1 MPGVGR
7 RRYGHSHG
15 AVERYNCAS
24 SIFYAKAA
32 LNGRSLLSP
41 RQSPAGLLA
50 ANLFCGQGQSLLSPR
65 QSPEG
70 LLAANLFR
78 GQPGRSKHANT
89 PNRRA
94 LSTTLSKLGRRMTHK
109 SAPSGASTIPPPS
122 CWKTFLFLK
131 RKERPCETRKLP
143 RNFPKEARWREP
155 VETHKNV
162 WKQRVNQNELSQR
175 RHHDAGSEREIY
187 LQHIA
192 YIGTCVFYS
201 INRN

>member
-15 AVERYNCAS
+15 VVERYNCVRP
-24 SIFYAKAA
+24 IFSAKPA

-50 ANLFCGQGQSLLSPR
+50 ANLFCGQGRSLLSPR

-94 LSTTLSKLGRRMTHK
+94 LSATLSKLGRRITHK
-109 SAPSGASTIPPPS
+109 SAPSGASTIPPS
-122 CWKTFLFLK
+122 CWKTFLFFWRSRLLAK
-131 RKERPCETRKLP
+131 LESCPATFQRKPAGGR
-143 RNFPKEARWREP
+143 RWRLI
-155 VETHKNV
+155 KM
-162 WKQRVNQNELSQR
+162 
-175 RHHDAGSEREIY
+175 AGSS
-187 LQHIA
+187 
-192 YIGTCVFYS
+192 G
-201 INRN
+201 

>member
-1 MPGVGR
+1 MGR

-15 AVERYNCAS
+15 AVERYNCVRP
-24 SIFYAKAA
+24 IFCAKA
-32 LNGRSLLSP
+32 GP
-41 RQSPAGLLA
+41 Y
-50 ANLFCGQGQSLLSPR
+50 GQILLSPR

-70 LLAANLFR
+70 PLAANSFR
-78 GQPGRSKHANT
+78 GQPGRLKHANT

-109 SAPSGASTIPPPS
+109 SAPSGASTIPPS

-131 RKERPCETRKLP
+131 RKERPCEALL
-143 RNFPKEARWREP
+143 EA

-162 WKQRVNQNELSQR
+162 WKQRVKQNDLSQR
-175 RHHDAGSEREIY
+175 RHHDAGSERKIF
-187 LQHIA
+187 LQQIA

>member
-15 AVERYNCAS
+15 AVERYNCVRP
-24 SIFYAKAA
+24 IFCAKAD
-32 LNGRSLLSP
+32 
-41 RQSPAGLLA
+41 QY
-50 ANLFCGQGQSLLSPR
+50 GQSLLSPR

-131 RKERPCETRKLP
+131 RKEWPCETRKLP

>member
-15 AVERYNCAS
+15 AVERYNCVRP
-24 SIFYAKAA
+24 IFCAKAD
-32 LNGRSLLSP
+32 P
-41 RQSPAGLLA
+41 Y
-50 ANLFCGQGQSLLSPR
+50 GQSLLSPR

-70 LLAANLFR
+70 PLAANSFR
-78 GQPGRSKHANT
+78 GQPGRFKHANT

-94 LSTTLSKLGRRMTHK
+94 LSATLSKLGRRITHK
-109 SAPSGASTIPPPS
+109 SAPSGASTIPPS
-122 CWKTFLFLK
+122 CWKTFLFFWRSRLLAK
-131 RKERPCETRKLP
+131 LFWRRWSLIKMSGSSGKNKTTSANDAIMTRG
-143 RNFPKEARWREP
+143 A
-155 VETHKNV
+155 
-162 WKQRVNQNELSQR
+162 NEKIL
-175 RHHDAGSEREIY
+175 